1 MDSLKFVFKLTFRL
15 FKKTLKTKIY
25 KILHHYIRSDNQL
38 SVCLFCFQL
47 LTLWNSI
54 SIQTIGQPFIVMSL
68 FAACRTI
75 QTERFEIVNQ
85 TESSETVLLPILLLY
100 DASKCIQK
108 TSFAF
113 ESWACWNFFVK
124 INHKIYLKLFW
135 STYCLK
141 KTLKT
146 KCEFF

>member
-1 MDSLKFVFKLTFRL
+1 MKFYIITNDRTTNYWYVLL
-15 FKKTLKTKIY
+15 FSIINTMNFDIY
-25 KILHHYIRSDNQL
+25 TDNR
-38 SVCLFCFQL
+38 
-47 LTLWNSI
+47 T
-54 SIQTIGQPFIVMSL
+54 TIYCYVP

-113 ESWACWNFFVK
+113 ES
-124 INHKIYLKLFW
+124 
-135 STYCLK
+135 
-141 KTLKT
+141 
-146 KCEFF
+146 